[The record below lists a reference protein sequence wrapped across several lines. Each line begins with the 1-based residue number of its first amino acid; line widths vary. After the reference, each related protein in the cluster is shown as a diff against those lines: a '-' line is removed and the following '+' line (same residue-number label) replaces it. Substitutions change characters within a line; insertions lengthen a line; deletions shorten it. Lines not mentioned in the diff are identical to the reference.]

1 MSDCLFCKI
10 VSGAIP
16 ANKVAESDKCLAFRD
31 IGPKAP
37 THILVIPKEHVA
49 SINDLADTSVMADMT
64 AMAKEIA
71 AKEGIAESGF
81 RLVVNTGA
89 GGGQTVFHLHM
100 HVLGGRQMK
109 WPPG

>member
-1 MSDCLFCKI
+1 MADCLFCKI
-10 VSGAIP
+10 VAGQIP
-16 ANKVAESDKCLAFRD
+16 ATKVAENEKCLAFRD

-37 THILVIPKEHVA
+37 THVLVIPKAHVD
-49 SINDLADTSVMADMT
+49 SINEVADTSILADMT

-71 AKEGIAESGF
+71 ASEGIAAKGF

-89 GGGQTVFHLHM
+89 EGGQTVFHLHM
-100 HVLGGRQMK
+100 HILGGRQMK